1 MKKIVWAVDAFE
13 ENKDALKGM
22 LSLLKGFGISPERG
36 IRPVYVAG
44 HWEAR
49 LNLAFD
55 IPPQERFG
63 KYPQKLVADLLRKA
77 GLNVTPQ
84 KVVVLPQPG
93 TSLKAAADDLVKFAK
108 RDKADAIA
116 IFTHAKKGLDRFIL
130 GSFAETLIHRSSLPV
145 IVVNPQCR
153 KPAKV
158 KRVLFATDASNEA
171 ARALRKTVAL
181 IKPLGAELVLFHT
194 LEPIVY
200 TDLPVP
206 IDRSGV
212 EKRLMSAARSV
223 QKQGVKV
230 EVVIDDSLATAPQ
243 AIVDAGRAKQADL
256 IVMAAQKGPAA
267 TLFLGSVTRRILRE
281 ADRPVLVL
289 RA

>member
-22 LSLLKGFGISPERG
+22 LALLKNLGASPEKG

-55 IPPQERFG
+55 IPAKERFG

-77 GLNVTPQ
+77 GLNVQPQ

-93 TSLKAAADDLVKFAK
+93 TSLKAAADDLMKFAK
-108 RDKADAIA
+108 RDKAEAIA

-145 IVVNPQCR
+145 IVMNPQC
-153 KPAKV
+153 KAPTKV
-158 KRVLFATDASNEA
+158 KRVLFATDASREA
-171 ARALRKTVAL
+171 SRALRRTVEL

-206 IDRSGV
+206 FDRSGV
-212 EKRLMSAARSV
+212 EKRLVATARGV

-230 EVVIDDSLATAPQ
+230 EVVIDDSLVAAPQ
-243 AIVDAGRAKQADL
+243 AILDAGRAKQADL
-256 IVMAAQKGPAA
+256 IVMAAQKGPTA
-267 TLFLGSVTRRILRE
+267 TLFLGSVTRRVLRE